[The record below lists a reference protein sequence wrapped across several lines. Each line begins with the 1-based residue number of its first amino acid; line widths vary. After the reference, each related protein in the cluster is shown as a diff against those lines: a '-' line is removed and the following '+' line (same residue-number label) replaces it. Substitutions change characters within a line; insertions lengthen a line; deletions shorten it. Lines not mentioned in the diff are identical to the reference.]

1 MLNVLHIFKGLKVQC
16 FLKRP
21 EARIRADWNADHPA
35 NPFVLP
41 ERLNQECL
49 DFKAILAHASI
60 DSCVNKQMNQGE
72 DPRGQGKRATH
83 SFSAFRAGKQDLL
96 EWLALCSLG

>member
-1 MLNVLHIFKGLKVQC
+1 MLHIFKGLKVQC

-21 EARIRADWNADHPA
+21 EVRSQADWNTDQPA

-49 DFKAILAHASI
+49 DFKAIL
-60 DSCVNKQMNQGE
+60 DYTPRDRYVNKQVNQEE
-72 DPRGQGKRATH
+72 DPRGRAREPCTPLVP
-83 SFSAFRAGKQDLL
+83 SG
-96 EWLALCSLG
+96 LGTKTYRNGWHCAHWAT

>member
-1 MLNVLHIFKGLKVQC
+1 MLHIFKGLKVQC

-21 EARIRADWNADHPA
+21 EVRSQADWNTDQPA

-49 DFKAILAHASI
+49 DFKAIL
-60 DSCVNKQMNQGE
+60 DYTPRDRYVNKQVNQEEG
-72 DPRGQGKRATH
+72 PRGR
-83 SFSAFRAGKQDLL
+83 
-96 EWLALCSLG
+96 LALL

>member
-21 EARIRADWNADHPA
+21 EGRIQADWNANQPA
-35 NPFVLP
+35 NPFALP

-49 DFKAILAHASI
+49 DFKAILDCTSMI
-60 DSCVNKQMNQGE
+60 DM
-72 DPRGQGKRATH
+72 
-83 SFSAFRAGKQDLL
+83 
-96 EWLALCSLG
+96 